1 MMVELT
7 ERLDERVERENTAD
21 VMMLEERDHDSVVD
35 SEEGVSQ
42 SRRFLSGNLSII
54 LLIDHLSRLL

>member
-7 ERLDERVERENTAD
+7 EPQDERVERENIAD

-42 SRRFLSGNLSII
+42 SRRLVFTQETSASF
-54 LLIDHLSRLL
+54 S